1 MLLCLG
7 DLLEANA
14 SCSLEENGELHLYFQ
29 DESDIL
35 YGEDNKVVVSA
46 GERSF
51 RERRREVV
59 AKTLILRVH
68 KKETAKREMPGKTHV
83 REEVVV

>member
-14 SCSLEENGELHLYFQ
+14 SCSLEENGELHWYFQ

-46 GERSF
+46 GESDLSGSDA
-51 RERRREVV
+51 V
-59 AKTLILRVH
+59 KWLQKH
-68 KKETAKREMPGKTHV
+68 
-83 REEVVV
+83 